1 MIYSQQIRAIAFDL
15 DGTLLDSIPDIV
27 NAINQMLITLSLP
40 PLAPTLV
47 QNAVGKGTK
56 NLVWRCLA
64 HALNHEPNPELLT
77 QALTIYEHAYQEALY
92 VETTLFPYVVDTL
105 AILQKQG
112 YQLACVT
119 NKDIRFTRP
128 ILEHAGLAEYFNL
141 ILGGS
146 CLPERKP
153 HPLPLQH
160 VCDSFQIK
168 PSELL
173 MIGDSDND
181 VLSAKAAGC
190 SVICVPYGY
199 RHGKSLDT
207 LEADLLIQ
215 DFRELVKLLC

>member
-92 VETTLFPYVVDTL
+92 VETTLFPYVVDTWPFCKSK
-105 AILQKQG
+105 AI
-112 YQLACVT
+112 
-119 NKDIRFTRP
+119 N
-128 ILEHAGLAEYFNL
+128 
-141 ILGGS
+141 
-146 CLPERKP
+146 
-153 HPLPLQH
+153 
-160 VCDSFQIK
+160 
-168 PSELL
+168 
-173 MIGDSDND
+173 
-181 VLSAKAAGC
+181 
-190 SVICVPYGY
+190 
-199 RHGKSLDT
+199 SL
-207 LEADLLIQ
+207 
-215 DFRELVKLLC
+215 V